1 MTDETA
7 SGFALFPTAIGVC
20 AIVWSERGVVG
31 TFLPER
37 TEAQCRARLA
47 RKFPSAAER
56 SPPPAMARAIE
67 AIRALLDVGKTDLAD
82 IPLDLSGVEDF
93 ERRAYEVAR
102 EIKPGSTLTYGEI
115 AARLGEP
122 GAARA
127 VGAAMGRN
135 PFPIIVPCHR
145 VLAAGG
151 GFGGFSAPGGL
162 ETKAR
167 MLAIEGARTSPAP
180 LLFDD
185 LPIALRPNGS
195 P

>member
-1 MTDETA
+1 
-7 SGFALFPTAIGVC
+7 
-20 AIVWSERGVVG
+20 VVG
-31 TFLPER
+31 TFLPEPNAAPR
-37 TEAQCRARLA
+37 RAGLT
-47 RKFPSAAER
+47 RKFPGATEQP
-56 SPPPAMARAIE
+56 PPPAVARAIE
-67 AIRALLDVGKTDLAD
+67 AIRALLDSGKTDLAD
-82 IPLDLSGVEDF
+82 IPLDLSGVDDF

-135 PFPIIVPCHR
+135 PVPIIVPCHR

-162 ETKAR
+162 ETKAA
-167 MLAIEGARTSPAP
+167 MLAIEGARTSSAP